1 MQYRSS
7 TFIPLIVTA
16 TAFGVLTYWVQSP
29 STKEPQL
36 VVRHAERPKFRPAR
50 AALKEIK
57 AHRGVAG
64 HRADGVAEPQLTPSP
79 APESVLRDIE
89 LLRAERGG
97 FVVQLVNGASIYD
110 RLGLQPGDVV
120 HDIDKLIDLQYPGE
134 ALEHFKDREV
144 RFEIFRDG
152 YPIFVSFRID
162 Q

>member
-1 MQYRSS
+1 MQFRSI

-16 TAFGVLTYWVQSP
+16 TAFGVLTYRVQSP

-36 VVRHAERPKFRPAR
+36 VVRHADRP
-50 AALKEIK
+50 LKEIQ
-57 AHRGVAG
+57 AHRVVAG
-64 HRADGVAEPQLTPSP
+64 HHAGRVAEPQHTPSST
-79 APESVLRDIE
+79 PESTLRDIE
-89 LLRAERGG
+89 LLRAERGE
-97 FVVQLVNGASIYD
+97 FVVQSVNGASIYD